1 MDDIMIIDTKDMDV
15 LNSELYSDASKNLP
29 MQIFESSQL
38 VLMKKTSRLMTQSP
52 AYISFIR
59 SLKPSKIMEAN
70 LTETAKQMLDKGE
83 WLLKYSKTKEGFLPV
98 LVDKSNH
105 FVHQVTLKTKNIA
118 PQLSDSLNSLATQQQ
133 LAAVMQQL
141 EVMNNSIQRIE
152 RGQRDDRIGLFFS
165 ARQQFIEATAMSNGA
180 LQEQALLN
188 AAKTANDARFQLM
201 QAMKSDV
208 NEIIGNKKLS
218 KKERDRLSDGVREA
232 MRYINDSTGLCIA
245 AFSALGEQKSMQ
257 AALMSYKCFI
267 ENTLLSDVDGGNM
280 KAYEALHS
288 NWAGNDN
295 EWLSMPIKLVDTV
308 ETAILKTK
316 NAKALEE
323 GSLNENLHISKVQ

>member
-1 MDDIMIIDTKDMDV
+1 MDDFIIIDTKNMDV
-15 LNSELYSDASKNLP
+15 LNPELYSDGSKNYS
-29 MQIFESSQL
+29 MQIFESSQV
-38 VLMKKTSRLMTQSP
+38 VLMNKATRLITQSS
-52 AYISFIR
+52 AYANFLR
-59 SLKPSKIMEAN
+59 SLKPAKMLEAN

-83 WLLKYSKTKEGFLPV
+83 WFLKYSKTKEGFLPV

-105 FVHQVTLKTKNIA
+105 FVHQVTLKTKNVT
-118 PQLSDSLNSLATQQQ
+118 PQLSESLNSLATQQQ

-141 EVMNNSIQRIE
+141 EAMNNSIQRIE
-152 RGQRDDRIGLFFS
+152 RGQRDDRIGLYYS
-165 ARQQFIEATAMSNGA
+165 ARQQFIEAIVMSDVA

-188 AAKTANDARFQLM
+188 AAKTANDARFQLI
-201 QAMKSDV
+201 QTMKSDV

-218 KKERDRLSDGVREA
+218 KKERDKLSDGVREA

-245 AFSALGEQKSMQ
+245 VFSALGEQNSIQ

-267 ENTLLSDVDGGNM
+267 ENTLLRTVEETNLTT
-280 KAYEALHS
+280 YEVLHS

-308 ETAILKTK
+308 VAAIRQTIIS
-316 NAKALEE
+316 KAIEE
-323 GSLNENLHISKVQ
+323 GSIHENL